1 MPGQIESV
9 AFEGRL
15 TCYQVRTALGPI
27 QVHRHHERQG
37 LQPGAPVS
45 VLLDGAGVSV
55 LLASATQA
63 GAAMPEGP

>member
-1 MPGQIESV
+1 LAGQVDSV

-15 TCYQVRTALGPI
+15 TVYRVHTALGPI

-45 VLLDGAGVSV
+45 VFLDGAGVSV
-55 LLASATQA
+55 LLASAAKA